1 MQVMVSSPSS
11 STIII
16 IRSDLGTIVGREEDG
31 LQAVVMPSLHCE
43 QRQTRDKLTEDDL
56 NNKKLSLSFRS
67 TLTIQLEPTWS
78 EIVVS

>member
-16 IRSDLGTIVGREEDG
+16 RSDLGTIVGRVEDG
-31 LQAVVMPSLHCE
+31 LQAEVMPSLYCE
-43 QRQTRDKLTEDDL
+43 LRQTRDKLTGDDL